1 MLLDEQWK
9 LKKNYTNLITNSAIN
24 KIYNTAK
31 NAGAIGG
38 KLLGAGGG
46 GFMLFYVK
54 KNSQS
59 RVRQASETCYMF
71 LLSLKKMEVRSYM
84 LQSNF
89 YE

>member
-9 LKKNYTNLITNSAIN
+9 LKKNYTNLIINSAIN

-31 NAGAIGG
+31 NAGEIGG

-54 KNSQS
+54 RIVSP
-59 RVRQASETCYMF
+59 V
-71 LLSLKKMEVRSYM
+71 
-84 LQSNF
+84 
-89 YE
+89 